1 MNSGE
6 ADSLIVKAQFGGYAS
21 YVPWK
26 NSAS

>member
-6 ADSLIVKAQFGGYAS
+6 ADSLIVKAQFGHANHAS
-21 YVPWK
+21 WK